1 MLAEYG
7 VSYIIVGHS
16 ERREIFDE
24 SDQLVAAKFMAAQS
38 SGLTPILCLGE
49 SLEQREQG
57 ASEKVVIKQ
66 LAAVIEAAGISALQN
81 AVVAY
86 EPIWAIGTGK
96 TASPEQAQSIHQVL
110 REYIAGQDVE
120 TAASI
125 RILYGGSVKAA
136 NAVELFNQADIDGG
150 LVGGASL
157 EAKEFISICKSA
169 DS

>member
-1 MLAEYG
+1 M
-7 VSYIIVGHS
+7 S
-16 ERREIFDE
+16 
-24 SDQLVAAKFMAAQS
+24 Q
-38 SGLTPILCLGE
+38 
-49 SLEQREQG
+49 
-57 ASEKVVIKQ
+57 
-66 LAAVIEAAGISALQN
+66 
-81 AVVAY
+81 
-86 EPIWAIGTGK
+86 WAIGTGK